1 MTLVN
6 CRLTAKNRDQLRNP
20 TLVIEYGLPLPSF
33 FTSYQKHPAW
43 PWAPTT
49 GPSMSLCPPSRRHWT
64 RGSANVRWREL
75 ALRRLL
81 APAAVSS
88 AHLAAAGAVG
98 GAAAAQRLSPSVSCI
113 VRSST
118 RFLVVTDAAA
128 AAAAGAGDVVVDSVS
143 FIETTVLVGQLSSSS
158 LLLSDCSRRRSSLG
172 FVDGCAR
179 GALYLSC
186 SRALFTCICSHPH
199 QCSSTPLGVLCD
211 CSRLISNRS
220 IKACSQQMN

>member
-1 MTLVN
+1 MGYLY
-6 CRLTAKNRDQLRNP
+6 LLFLLPIKNIQLGP
-20 TLVIEYGLPLPSF
+20 GPLQLAPLCPSV
-33 FTSYQKHPAW
+33 PLLGA
-43 PWAPTT
+43 T
-49 GPSMSLCPPSRRHWT
+49 GPG
-64 RGSANVRWREL
+64 GSANVRWREL

-128 AAAAGAGDVVVDSVS
+128 AAAAGGGAGDVVVDSVS

>member
-1 MTLVN
+1 MTDAADLSQG
-6 CRLTAKNRDQLRNP
+6 CKTPFSAPLDQ
-20 TLVIEYGLPLPSF
+20 G
-33 FTSYQKHPAW
+33 
-43 PWAPTT
+43 
-49 GPSMSLCPPSRRHWT
+49 G
-64 RGSANVRWREL
+64 ANVRWRAL

-98 GAAAAQRLSPSVSCI
+98 GAAVRLSPSVSCI

-186 SRALFTCICSHPH
+186 S
-199 QCSSTPLGVLCD
+199 
-211 CSRLISNRS
+211 
-220 IKACSQQMN
+220 

>member
-1 MTLVN
+1 MGYLY
-6 CRLTAKNRDQLRNP
+6 LLFLLPIKNIQLGP
-20 TLVIEYGLPLPSF
+20 GPLQLAPLCPSV
-33 FTSYQKHPAW
+33 PLLGA
-43 PWAPTT
+43 T
-49 GPSMSLCPPSRRHWT
+49 GPG
-64 RGSANVRWREL
+64 GSANVRWRAL

-81 APAAVSS
+81 APAAFSS
-88 AHLAAAGAVG
+88 AHLAAAGAVGG

-113 VRSST
+113 VRLST

-128 AAAAGAGDVVVDSVS
+128 AAAAAAGDVVVDSVS

-211 CSRLISNRS
+211 CSRLISSRS
-220 IKACSQQMN
+220 IKACS

>member
-1 MTLVN
+1 MGYLY
-6 CRLTAKNRDQLRNP
+6 LLFLLPIKNIQLGP
-20 TLVIEYGLPLPSF
+20 GPLQLAPLCPSV
-33 FTSYQKHPAW
+33 PLLGA
-43 PWAPTT
+43 T
-49 GPSMSLCPPSRRHWT
+49 GPGGVQMS
-64 RGSANVRWREL
+64 GGE
-75 ALRRLL
+75 RLL

-98 GAAAAQRLSPSVSCI
+98 GAAAAQRLAPSVSCI

-128 AAAAGAGDVVVDSVS
+128 GAAAAGDGAGDVVVDSVS

-211 CSRLISNRS
+211 CSRLISSRS
-220 IKACSQQMN
+220 IKACS

>member
-1 MTLVN
+1 MAAYRRVYDSRQLQTD
-6 CRLTAKNRDQLRNP
+6 CQEPRSAPEPYARNRVWA
-20 TLVIEYGLPLPSF
+20 TFTF
-33 FTSYQKHPAW
+33 FFYFLSKTS
-43 PWAPTT
+43 
-49 GPSMSLCPPSRRHWT
+49 S
-64 RGSANVRWREL
+64 L
-75 ALRRLL
+75 ALGPYNWPLYVPLSPFSAPLDQGGVQMSGGERLL

-98 GAAAAQRLSPSVSCI
+98 GAAAAQRLAPSVSCI

-128 AAAAGAGDVVVDSVS
+128 AAAAAGGGGAGDVVVDSVS

-172 FVDGCAR
+172 FVDGCTR

-186 SRALFTCICSHPH
+186 S
-199 QCSSTPLGVLCD
+199 
-211 CSRLISNRS
+211 
-220 IKACSQQMN
+220 

>member
-1 MTLVN
+1 
-6 CRLTAKNRDQLRNP
+6 
-20 TLVIEYGLPLPSF
+20 
-33 FTSYQKHPAW
+33 
-43 PWAPTT
+43 
-49 GPSMSLCPPSRRHWT
+49 MSLCPPSRRHWT
-64 RGSANVRWREL
+64 RGGSANVRWRAL

-98 GAAAAQRLSPSVSCI
+98 GAAVRLSPSVSCI

-128 AAAAGAGDVVVDSVS
+128 AGGGAGDVVVDSVS

-186 SRALFTCICSHPH
+186 S
-199 QCSSTPLGVLCD
+199 
-211 CSRLISNRS
+211 
-220 IKACSQQMN
+220 